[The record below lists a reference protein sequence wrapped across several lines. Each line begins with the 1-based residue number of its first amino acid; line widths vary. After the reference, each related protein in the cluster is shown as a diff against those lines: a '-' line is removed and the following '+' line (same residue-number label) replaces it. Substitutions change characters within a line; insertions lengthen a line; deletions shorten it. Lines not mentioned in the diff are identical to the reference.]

1 MKNLIVFGPPGAG
14 KGTQSARIVAN
25 YQLVHLSTGELFREA
40 LKNQTPVGMEAKAYL
55 DKGLLVPDEVVV
67 QMIREAL
74 EAHAGAPGF
83 IFDGFPRTK
92 AQAAALDSLLE
103 DKKAPITHVI
113 LLEVPDEEL
122 KERLKKRAE
131 ISGRSDDAD
140 LSIIERR
147 IEVYKAE
154 TYPLR
159 DYYAE
164 QGKLFVVK
172 GVGKEDEI
180 ADKIQSIIA

>member
-1 MKNLIVFGPPGAG
+1 MKNLIVFGAPGAG
-14 KGTQSARIVAN
+14 KGTQSARIVHN
-25 YQLVHLSTGELFREA
+25 HQLVHLSTGELFREA

-74 EAHAGAPGF
+74 HAHANAPGF

-92 AQAAALDSLLE
+92 AQAAALDKLLE
-103 DKKAPITHVI
+103 DIKAPITHVI

-131 ISGRSDDAD
+131 ISARSDDANPN
-140 LSIIERR
+140 IIEKR

-164 QGKLFVVK
+164 HGKLFVVN

-180 ADKIQSIIA
+180 AQKIQAIIA